1 MRKSSIPNI
10 FTFINLS
17 FGILSLL
24 ATFKSEYLL
33 AAIFI
38 LLAGLVD
45 RYDGRVARY
54 LNVSSDLGKE
64 LDSLADLVSFG
75 VAPSVLTFVFYNFES
90 LGPMGIIGYALLL
103 CFPICGAFRLA
114 RYNATEFD
122 GVFRGVPITIAGAVV
137 ALFILLSIKFTL
149 NILFPVVILVVFSYL
164 MVSNLQL
171 KKIFNKNPI
180 KEFSLIG
187 FFIIYSSSSLLEFSK
202 SKSCSTS
209 VWIISFEAFSIINLD
224 LSFIYLI

>member
-24 ATFKSEYLL
+24 AT
-33 AAIFI
+33 

-171 KKIFNKNPI
+171 KKF
-180 KEFSLIG
+180 
-187 FFIIYSSSSLLEFSK
+187 
-202 SKSCSTS
+202 
-209 VWIISFEAFSIINLD
+209 
-224 LSFIYLI
+224 